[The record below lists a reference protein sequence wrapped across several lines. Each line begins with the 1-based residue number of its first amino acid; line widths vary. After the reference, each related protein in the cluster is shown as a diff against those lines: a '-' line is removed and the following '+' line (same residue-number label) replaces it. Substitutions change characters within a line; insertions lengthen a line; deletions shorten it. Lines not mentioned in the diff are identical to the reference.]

1 MSTILLMLQVG
12 QHLLCMSFVC
22 SAAFT
27 SLVLE
32 LFAAQLGE
40 RIIDFGCRSGEVTLE
55 IKKTSRTRPWRRCWR
70 WLQREHGMLYVGK
83 CKIGT
88 QPSAADRASY
98 GQWPGTCIQLYLT
111 YRLH

>member
-1 MSTILLMLQVG
+1 
-12 QHLLCMSFVC
+12 MSFVC

-55 IKKTSRTRPWRRCWR
+55 IKKKLVEQDPGDVFGVGYSESMVCC
-70 WLQREHGMLYVGK
+70 MLANVK
-83 CKIGT
+83 
-88 QPSAADRASY
+88 
-98 GQWPGTCIQLYLT
+98 
-111 YRLH
+111 